1 MNNYSNRK
9 NIFKIDWTLVL
20 VYIFLVGFGLANI
33 LSSSISGENIS
44 LFDFSTLYGKQ
55 FVFVLASLLVII
67 ITLTIEVKFYER
79 FSSIFY
85 LVCIFF
91 VLGLFI
97 FGNNI
102 NGSLSWYSFNNLTI
116 QPSEFM
122 KVGAALAVAKFIS
135 DIQTNM
141 KKLSDQLKLLLIIML
156 PIMLIILQND
166 TGTSIVFFSLFFV
179 LYREGISQIYLLIVF
194 TILSIS
200 ILTIKTSIST
210 AILLSLI
217 IILLNYL
224 YKNKKSRS
232 IINSS
237 MILLFCIF
245 ISFLTDYTYK
255 NILKTHQRNYISVW
269 LDLEKD
275 PIKIKQ
281 MKRTILYNLNESE
294 KAISSGG
301 LTGKGYLEG
310 SRTIGNFVPEQH
322 SDYIFS
328 SVGEEWGFLGSSF
341 IIVLYIILILRI
353 VALSEMQ
360 KNHFSRI
367 YGYSIASIF
376 FFHFMIN
383 IGMVLGLTPTIGIP
397 LPFLSYGG
405 SSLIAFTLLL
415 FIFIRLDGNRKNEW

>member
-1 MNNYSNRK
+1 MYSERK

-44 LFDFSTLYGKQ
+44 LFDFNTLYGKQ
-55 FVFVLASLLVII
+55 FIFILLSLLVII

-85 LVCIFF
+85 LVCVFF

-97 FGNNI
+97 FGKEV
-102 NGSLSWYSFNNLTI
+102 NGALSWYSFNNLTI

-122 KVGAALAVAKFIS
+122 KVGTALAIAKFIS
-135 DIQTNM
+135 DIQINM
-141 KKLSDQLKLLLIIML
+141 KKLSDQLKLLLIIIL
-156 PIMLIILQND
+156 PLILIILQND

-179 LYREGISQIYLLIVF
+179 LYREGISQIYLLIAF
-194 TILSIS
+194 IILSVS

-224 YKNKKSRS
+224 YKKKKSRRF
-232 IINSS
+232 INSS
-237 MILLFCIF
+237 MIFLFCIF
-245 ISFLTDYTYK
+245 ISFLTDYSYK

-269 LDLEKD
+269 LNLEKD

-301 LTGKGYLEG
+301 FTGKGYLEG
-310 SRTIGNFVPEQH
+310 TRTIGNFVPEQH

-328 SVGEEWGFLGSSF
+328 TVGEEWGFVGSSF
-341 IIVLYIILILRI
+341 IIILYIILILRI
-353 VALSEMQ
+353 VTLSELQ

-367 YGYSIASIF
+367 YGYSVASIIF
-376 FFHFMIN
+376 IHFMIN

-405 SSLIAFTLLL
+405 SSLLAFTLLL
-415 FIFIRLDGNRKNEW
+415 FIFIRLDANRINEW